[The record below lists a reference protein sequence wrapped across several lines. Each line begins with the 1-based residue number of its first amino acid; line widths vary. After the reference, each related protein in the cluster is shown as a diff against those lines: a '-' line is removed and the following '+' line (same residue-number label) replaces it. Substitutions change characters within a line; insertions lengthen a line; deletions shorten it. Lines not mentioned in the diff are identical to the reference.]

1 MMFKNPPKFQ
11 WVGFMISMPFI
22 SWILNS
28 IMFGA
33 NWYSNWKL
41 LLFSM
46 PLVFMLGMGSWFL
59 HFQYDNMV
67 RKKFPAI
74 NQTSKR
80 VKYIVFVFV
89 FVMSPS
95 VIAIFLLYDSLA
107 LFGYNLSMEHLKKGL
122 LVGLV
127 VNIVFETLWEVVYI
141 IQKYKENIEENELL
155 KQMSINQEFENMKS
169 QVNPHFLF
177 NCFNTLS
184 SLITEDKKEAEK
196 FLNELSKV
204 YRYLL
209 RTNEEGMATLENELK
224 FIESYFK
231 LLKTRHGD
239 ALQLHV
245 EPDRKYHSYLVP
257 SLSLQLL
264 VENAVKHNVVSRQNP
279 LTIEIFTTTAN
290 QLVVNNNLQPK
301 MRAEVSTGIGLKN
314 IRMKY
319 KLLGVEG
326 FQVMKGQKNFM
337 VVIPLIWNQAGFANQ
352 KENHN

>member
-1 MMFKNPPKFQ
+1 MKLRNPPKFQ
-11 WVGFMISMPFI
+11 WAGFLFSMPFI
-22 SWILNS
+22 SWTLNS
-28 IMFGA
+28 IMFGLG
-33 NWYSNWKL
+33 WYKQWQLWLGS
-41 LLFSM
+41 F
-46 PLVFMLGMGSWFL
+46 PLIFLLGMGSWFL
-59 HFQYDNMV
+59 HYQYDDAV
-67 RKKFPAI
+67 RRKFPAI

-80 VKYIVFVFV
+80 VRYITFVFL
-89 FVMSPS
+89 FVMTPS
-95 VIAIFLLYDSLA
+95 VLAIFFLYDALN
-107 LFGYNLSMEHLKKGL
+107 LFGYKLNYDHLKMGL
-122 LVGLV
+122 LVGFV

-141 IQKYKENIEENELL
+141 VQKYKENLGENELL

-184 SLITEDKKEAEK
+184 SLISEDKKEAEK

-209 RTNEEGMATLENELK
+209 RTNEEGMATLESELK
-224 FIESYFK
+224 FMESYFN

-245 EPDRKYHSYLVP
+245 EPDKKYNTYLVP

-264 VENAVKHNVVSRQNP
+264 VENAVKHNVISRQNP

-290 QLVVNNNLQPK
+290 QLVVNNNLQQK
-301 MRAEVSTGIGLKN
+301 LRTEVSTGIGLKN

-319 KLLGVEG
+319 KLLGVDG
-326 FQVMKGQKNFM
+326 FQVVKGQKNFM
-337 VVIPLIWNQAGFANQ
+337 VVIPLIWNQSGLPVA
-352 KENHN
+352 KEN